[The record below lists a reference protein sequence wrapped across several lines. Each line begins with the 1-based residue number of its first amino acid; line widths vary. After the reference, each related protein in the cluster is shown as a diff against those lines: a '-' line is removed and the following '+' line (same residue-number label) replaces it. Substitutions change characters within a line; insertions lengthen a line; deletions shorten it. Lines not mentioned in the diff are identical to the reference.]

1 MAAVTYVE
9 PDGSSSVVDVPD
21 GTSVMRGAINADIK
35 GIIAECG
42 GQLMCATCHVYVEEA
57 FLDRLPAIS
66 DDEDAMLDSTAEERL
81 PNSRLSCQ
89 LSGDAVLD
97 GLTVDIPMSQI

>member
-1 MAAVTYVE
+1 MASVTYIQ
-9 PDGSSSVVDVPD
+9 PDGSPAVVDVPD
-21 GTSVMRGAINADIK
+21 GTSVMRGAINNDVK

-42 GQLMCATCHVYVEEA
+42 GQLMCATCHVYVEEQ
-57 FLDRLPAIS
+57 FLDRLPEMS

-89 LSGDAVLD
+89 LSGDDLLE
-97 GLTVDIPMSQI
+97 GLVVEIPQSQI